1 LVWSKVPEYDIPT
14 QPAEDISKKR
24 TGLRRRT
31 KNILVVCG
39 ALAAI
44 VVPLVL
50 IEAIGRWLGSG
61 EEEKPE
67 TQLSATVPFDL
78 EPGLAIVEMTH
89 QGEGD
94 FLVDLLPVKEE
105 DPAAAPARLEFFG
118 DGSDGSGTR
127 PALVLAEEKGPVNA
141 SRAVGIQT
149 AGEHVFDVKATGPW
163 TVRVEQPR
171 PSGVPSPTTF
181 SGDDDTATPL
191 FQLSEG
197 TKEINATNPAG
208 GKLKV
213 SLLDG
218 EGNKVESLPEDESSQ
233 TEGEPPSTLS
243 STIDILETGVYIFD
257 VRADSLWTL
266 EISDAG

>member
-1 LVWSKVPEYDIPT
+1 MPKYDIPT
-14 QPAEDISKKR
+14 QPAEEIPRKR

-39 ALAAI
+39 VLAAI

-50 IEAIGRWLGSG
+50 IDAIGWWQGTD
-61 EEEKPE
+61 EEEGPE
-67 TQLSATVPFDL
+67 TQVSATGPFDL

-94 FLVDLLPVKEE
+94 FLVDLLPVEEE
-105 DPAAAPARLEFFG
+105 DPSATPARLEFFG
-118 DGSDGSGTR
+118 DGSGTSSALILAKETGSVDT
-127 PALVLAEEKGPVNA
+127 
-141 SRAVGIQT
+141 SRAVGIRT
-149 AGEHVFDVKATGPW
+149 AGEHIFDVKATGPW

-197 TKEINATNPAG
+197 AKEITATNPAG
-208 GKLKV
+208 GKLEV

-218 EGNKVESLPEDESSQ
+218 EGNELKSLPEDESGQ
-233 TEGEPPSTLS
+233 TEGMSPTTLS
-243 STIDILETGVYIFD
+243 STVDIPEAGVYVFD
-257 VRADSLWTL
+257 VRADSLWTV
-266 EISDAG
+266 EISNTG

>member
-1 LVWSKVPEYDIPT
+1 MPEYDTPT

-39 ALAAI
+39 VLAAI

-50 IEAIGRWLGSG
+50 IEALGRWQGSD

-67 TQLSATVPFDL
+67 AQLSATVPFDL

-127 PALVLAEEKGPVNA
+127 PALILAEKKTGSVNA

-197 TKEINATNPAG
+197 TKEITATNPAG

-218 EGNKVESLPEDESSQ
+218 EGNKVESLPEDESNQ
-233 TEGEPPSTLS
+233 AEGESPSTLS
-243 STIDILETGVYIFD
+243 STIDIPETGVYIFD
-257 VRADSLWTL
+257 VRADNLWTV

>member
-1 LVWSKVPEYDIPT
+1 VPEYDIPT
-14 QPAEDISKKR
+14 QPADEIPKKR
-24 TGLRRRT
+24 TGLRQRT

-39 ALAAI
+39 VIAAI

-50 IEAIGRWLGSG
+50 IDAIGRWQGSN
-61 EEEKPE
+61 EEEESE
-67 TQLSATVPFDL
+67 TQLSATGPFDL

-94 FLVDLLPVKEE
+94 FLVDLLPVEAE
-105 DPAAAPARLEFFG
+105 DPAATSTRLEFFG

-127 PALVLAEEKGPVNA
+127 PALILAKETGSVDT
-141 SRAVGIQT
+141 SRAVGIRT

-163 TVRVEQPR
+163 TIRVEQPR
-171 PSGVPSPTTF
+171 PSNVPSPTTF

-197 TKEINATNPAG
+197 LKEITATNPAG
-208 GKLKV
+208 GKLEV

-218 EGNKVESLPEDESSQ
+218 EGNEVGSLPEDEPNQ
-233 TEGEPPSTLS
+233 TEGEPPTTLS
-243 STIDILETGVYIFD
+243 STVDIPEAGVYVFD
-257 VRADSLWTL
+257 VQADSLWTA
-266 EISDAG
+266 EISDAD

>member
-1 LVWSKVPEYDIPT
+1 MPDYDIPT
-14 QPAEDISKKR
+14 QPAEGISKKR

-39 ALAAI
+39 VLAAI

-50 IEAIGRWLGSG
+50 IEALGRWQGSD
-61 EEEKPE
+61 EEEEPE

-118 DGSDGSGTR
+118 DGSGTR
-127 PALVLAEEKGPVNA
+127 PALILAEETGSVDA

-149 AGEHVFDVKATGPW
+149 AGAHMFDVKATGPW

-181 SGDDDTATPL
+181 SGDDNTATPL

-218 EGNKVESLPEDESSQ
+218 EGNKVESLPEDESNQ

-243 STIDILETGVYIFD
+243 STIDIPETGIYIFD
-257 VRADSLWTL
+257 VRADSLWTV

>member
-1 LVWSKVPEYDIPT
+1 MTKYDIPT
-14 QPAEDISKKR
+14 RSGEDIPRKR
-24 TGLRRRT
+24 IGLGRRT
-31 KNILVVCG
+31 KYILAICG

-44 VVPLVL
+44 VVPVVL
-50 IEAIGRWLGSG
+50 INTFSSWLGSD
-61 EEEKPE
+61 EEEEPK
-67 TQLSATVPFDL
+67 TQLSATSPFDL

-94 FLVDLLPVKEE
+94 FLVDLLPVEGE
-105 DPAAAPARLEFFG
+105 DSATTPARLEFFG

-127 PALVLAEEKGPVNA
+127 PALVLAEGTGSVDA
-141 SRAVGIQT
+141 SRAVGIRT
-149 AGEHVFDVKATGPW
+149 AGEHIFDVKATGPW

-171 PSGVPSPTTF
+171 PSGVPSPATF

-197 TKEINATNPAG
+197 PKEITATNPAG
-208 GKLKV
+208 GKLQV

-218 EGNKVESLPEDESSQ
+218 GGNELKSLPEDESGQ
-233 TEGEPPSTLS
+233 TEGMPPTTLS
-243 STIDILETGVYIFD
+243 STVDIPGSGVYVFD
-257 VRADSLWTL
+257 VRADNLWTV

>member
-1 LVWSKVPEYDIPT
+1 MVRSKVPEYDIPI
-14 QPAEDISKKR
+14 QPAEEIPRKR

-31 KNILVVCG
+31 KNILAVCG
-39 ALAAI
+39 VLAAI

-50 IEAIGRWLGSG
+50 IDAMGRWLGSDK
-61 EEEKPE
+61 EEELE

-94 FLVDLLPVKEE
+94 FLVDLLPVEEE
-105 DPAAAPARLEFFG
+105 DSSTTPARLEFFG
-118 DGSDGSGTR
+118 DGSGTK
-127 PALVLAEEKGPVNA
+127 PALVLAKETGSVDA
-141 SRAVGIQT
+141 SRVVGIPT
-149 AGEHVFDVKATGPW
+149 ASEYVFDVKATGPW

-171 PSGVPSPTTF
+171 PSSVPSPTTF

-197 TKEINATNPAG
+197 PKEITATNPAG

-218 EGNKVESLPEDESSQ
+218 EGNEVTSLPEDESNQ
-233 TEGEPPSTLS
+233 TEGEAPANLS
-243 STIDILETGVYIFD
+243 STLDIPEAGVYVFD
-257 VRADSLWTL
+257 VRAESLWTV
-266 EISDAG
+266 EISDVR

>member
-1 LVWSKVPEYDIPT
+1 MPEYDIPT

-39 ALAAI
+39 VLAAI

-50 IEAIGRWLGSG
+50 IDALGRWQGSD

-94 FLVDLLPVKEE
+94 FLVDLLPVEGD
-105 DPAAAPARLEFFG
+105 DPSTTPARLEFFG
-118 DGSDGSGTR
+118 DGSGIR
-127 PALVLAEEKGPVNA
+127 PALVLAEETGSVNA

-181 SGDDDTATPL
+181 SGDDNTATPL

-208 GKLKV
+208 GKLEV

-218 EGNKVESLPEDESSQ
+218 EGNKVESLPEDESNQ

-243 STIDILETGVYIFD
+243 STIDIPETGVYIFD
-257 VRADSLWTL
+257 VRADSLWTV
-266 EISDAG
+266 EISDTS

>member
-1 LVWSKVPEYDIPT
+1 MPEHDIPT
-14 QPAEDISKKR
+14 RPSEEIPKKR

-31 KNILVVCG
+31 KNILAVCG
-39 ALAAI
+39 VLAAI

-50 IEAIGRWLGSG
+50 IEAIGGWQGSD
-61 EEEKPE
+61 EEEEPE
-67 TQLSATVPFDL
+67 TQLSATAPFDL

-94 FLVDLLPVKEE
+94 FLVDLLPVERE
-105 DPAAAPARLEFFG
+105 DPSASPARLEFFG
-118 DGSDGSGTR
+118 DGSDGSGTG
-127 PALVLAEEKGPVNA
+127 PALILAKGTGSVDA

-191 FQLSEG
+191 FRLSEG
-197 TKEINATNPAG
+197 TKEITATNPAG

-218 EGNKVESLPEDESSQ
+218 EGNEVESLPEEESNQ

-243 STIDILETGVYIFD
+243 STVDIPETGVYIFD
-257 VRADSLWTL
+257 VRADNLWTV